1 MPANFEKS
9 TTASA
14 RSAGATSIECWSTL
28 PTSNRVGS
36 VIQVVGC
43 WPSMTVGV
51 GSIPPSLANCT
62 QSGPAALLL
71 ASAGVGET
79 FGSVCAASSSAA
91 FSFTSVVPSPWSGS
105 AVYHCRLKNRSFA
118 ALSIRR
124 RYALGSSVTLG

>member
-1 MPANFEKS
+1 MYRISVLPANFEKS

-14 RSAGATSIECWSTL
+14 RSAGASSIECWSTL

-43 WPSMTVGV
+43 CPSMTVGA
-51 GSIPPSLANCT
+51 GRKPPSLANCT

-79 FGSVCAASSSAA
+79 FGSVWAAASSAA
-91 FSFTSVVPSPWSGS
+91 LSFTSVVPSPWSGS
-105 AVYHCRLKNRSFA
+105 AMYHWRLKNRSLA
-118 ALSIRR
+118 ALSIRSR
-124 RYALGSSVTLG
+124 